1 MNTTTNHTINPITNK
16 KMKKLILFGCVALSL
31 FAACDREKE
40 PLSATELQ
48 AANAGKLPPDGNYIP
63 FLYNA
68 KWAYDNGTSIDT
80 TYISRDTILKG
91 KQYKEFLT
99 NGSAS
104 YLRYADK
111 KYYRLEANPLIVTDS
126 TGLYERVELDLNM
139 GTSKKYDQKFE
150 LVGGGYVRTETTLM
164 AILKDRYVKGKKYN
178 TVLEVLTRFYL
189 KNGASNEYS
198 PGTSYQY
205 YGKDKGLIEM
215 IETGG
220 GKRLVYFNY

>member
-1 MNTTTNHTINPITNK
+1 M
-16 KMKKLILFGCVALSL
+16 LIGSFAIVSL

-48 AANAGKLPPDGNYIP
+48 AANVGKLPPEGNYIP
-63 FLYNA
+63 FIYNA

-80 TYISRDTILKG
+80 TYISRDTIFNG

-104 YLRYADK
+104 YLRFTDNV
-111 KYYRLEANPLIVTDS
+111 YYRLEANPAIVTDA
-126 TGLYERVELDLNM
+126 TGLYERIELDLKM
-139 GTSKKYDQKFE
+139 GIGRKYEQKFD
-150 LVGGGYVRTETTLM
+150 LINGGYVRTETTLV

-178 TVLEVLTRFYL
+178 TVLEVLTRIFT
-189 KNGASNEYS
+189 KDASNNEYS
-198 PGTSYQY
+198 TGTSYQY
-205 YGKDKGLIEM
+205 FGKDKGLIEL